1 MCDALGGPRL
11 RLTIRRDGTSLAT
24 GEMGVNSLTYN
35 ISGSDNFGNYTCNA
49 NIDDREITESVL
61 VVGTYV
67 CASIID
73 ICYVRMCVFKTA
85 CCILK
90 VKLLHHSSLTDKVH
104 N

>member
-24 GEMGVNSLTYN
+24 GAMGVNSLTYN

-67 CASIID
+67 QVLLIFAT
-73 ICYVRMCVFKTA
+73 YVCV
-85 CCILK
+85 CLK
-90 VKLLHHSSLTDKVH
+90 LPAVS
-104 N
+104 